1 MLKGYMWK
9 YDITKMKKERNEG
22 IGGIRTLRIME
33 NEWISAASDST
44 YWAKQ
49 ADIKRFS
56 KLHLTA
62 EYESVM
68 FWFPCLQTWS

>member
-1 MLKGYMWK
+1 
-9 YDITKMKKERNEG
+9 
-22 IGGIRTLRIME
+22 ME
-33 NEWISAASDST
+33 NKWISATSDST

-49 ADIKRFS
+49 ADTLQFS

-68 FWFPCLQTWS
+68 FWFQCLQT

>member
-9 YDITKMKKERNEG
+9 YDIMKMKKNEG
-22 IGGIRTLRIME
+22 IGGIRTCAKWKIT
-33 NEWISAASDST
+33 SAANDST

-49 ADIKRFS
+49 ADIKQFS
-56 KLHLTA
+56 KLHLMA

-68 FWFPCLQTWS
+68 FWFQCL